1 MAPRTELGW
10 KVGVGVGK
18 PRQKRLYRT
27 GSFLLKILAASILNL
42 CFLFVRVGSLGQ
54 SEFIELLVVVKI
66 FVDKY

>member
-42 CFLFVRVGSLGQ
+42 CFLFVRVGSQ

>member
-27 GSFLLKILAASILNL
+27 GSFLLTQPTTSLLKILAASIYI
-42 CFLFVRVGSLGQ
+42 V
-54 SEFIELLVVVKI
+54 FIVDVKI